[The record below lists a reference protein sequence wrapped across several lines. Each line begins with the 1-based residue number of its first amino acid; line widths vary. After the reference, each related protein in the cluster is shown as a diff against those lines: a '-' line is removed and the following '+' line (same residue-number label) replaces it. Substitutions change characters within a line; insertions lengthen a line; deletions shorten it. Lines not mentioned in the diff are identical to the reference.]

1 MPVGAVVV
9 FEPVGAARLLLVEAG
24 PAGVPVDVF
33 PAGAPVDPPR
43 SGRWWLFLSVEQMVV
58 VSVYVREGMGYGM
71 KITCGVAPWIEAGCI
86 SWIVAS
92 PPERKRGRRRG
103 GGGGGDGGAR
113 AGAVGRQPVVC
124 TGWCAQVR

>member
-1 MPVGAVVV
+1 M
-9 FEPVGAARLLLVEAG
+9 
-24 PAGVPVDVF
+24 
-33 PAGAPVDPPR
+33 
-43 SGRWWLFLSVEQMVV
+43 V

-92 PPERKRGRRRG
+92 PPERKRGRRG
-103 GGGGGDGGAR
+103 GGGGSGDGSAR

-124 TGWCAQVR
+124 TGEVRYRGTRCLGWHDMSHDMTATLTEH